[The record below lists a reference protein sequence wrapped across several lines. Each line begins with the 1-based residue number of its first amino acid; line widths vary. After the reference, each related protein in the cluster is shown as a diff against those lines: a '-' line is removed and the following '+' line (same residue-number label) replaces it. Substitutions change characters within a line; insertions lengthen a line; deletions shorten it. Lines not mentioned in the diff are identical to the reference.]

1 MKKFLVVIMALV
13 MCFTTITTAFAADAT
28 NATIDKNKTCS
39 LTINKYAYEVK
50 EMNAIEGVEFTI
62 LNIAGIITFKDST
75 ATQLLYGFDKSE
87 SAELLKVINLA
98 DGKDRFVQ
106 ADKIDANKY
115 FYQQSVISKAL
126 AEALSKNEIRVKNAL
141 ESYVSKNTNAQKM
154 PLTNSKGKSVKT
166 GLNVGLYL
174 VVETKVPEN
183 VIDTTNPFFVSLPMT
198 VNGDTWNYDV
208 VVYPK
213 NETGNPTLDKEV
225 RESQSST
232 GKTAEYGSC
241 ATATAG
247 DIVEYKIQSTL
258 PVVKSNATFLTKYCF
273 VDTLSKGISYI
284 ENEIVFEIYSD
295 AECTQKVADWTEDK
309 SLFTVTYDNNI
320 MTVDI
325 TKSGLTEINNKYSE
339 HTVVI
344 KYKAKVNSDDSLILG
359 ESGNPN
365 KVELTWKRTSEKYYD
380 TLEADAIV
388 YSFGIDITKHFS
400 DITDNEAYESGLY
413 DKVEFKVYN
422 ETDKV
427 WLVAENLDG
436 IYYVTGYTADE
447 NIATV
452 FVPIKVSDEVGK
464 VKVFGVEDDVYTI
477 IETKTADGY
486 TLLED
491 DVELSIVFENEKP
504 TASIAG
510 KAVEMNADKQSQNAM
525 VAISVVNDK
534 IPDLPVTG
542 DTGMVMIVAI
552 GVIIMTGAVI
562 TVVKINRKKN
572 ND

>member
-1 MKKFLVVIMALV
+1 M
-13 MCFTTITTAFAADAT
+13 
-28 NATIDKNKTCS
+28 
-39 LTINKYAYEVK
+39 
-50 EMNAIEGVEFTI
+50 
-62 LNIAGIITFKDST
+62 
-75 ATQLLYGFDKSE
+75 
-87 SAELLKVINLA
+87 
-98 DGKDRFVQ
+98 
-106 ADKIDANKY
+106 
-115 FYQQSVISKAL
+115 
-126 AEALSKNEIRVKNAL
+126 
-141 ESYVSKNTNAQKM
+141 
-154 PLTNSKGKSVKT
+154 
-166 GLNVGLYL
+166 
-174 VVETKVPEN
+174 
-183 VIDTTNPFFVSLPMT
+183 
-198 VNGDTWNYDV
+198 
-208 VVYPK
+208 
-213 NETGNPTLDKEV
+213 
-225 RESQSST
+225 
-232 GKTAEYGSC
+232 
-241 ATATAG
+241 
-247 DIVEYKIQSTL
+247 
-258 PVVKSNATFLTKYCF
+258 
-273 VDTLSKGISYI
+273 
-284 ENEIVFEIYSD
+284 
-295 AECTQKVADWTEDK
+295 
-309 SLFTVTYDNNI
+309 
-320 MTVDI
+320 
-325 TKSGLTEINNKYSE
+325 
-339 HTVVI
+339 
-344 KYKAKVNSDDSLILG
+344 
-359 ESGNPN
+359 
-365 KVELTWKRTSEKYYD
+365 
-380 TLEADAIV
+380 
-388 YSFGIDITKHFS
+388 
-400 DITDNEAYESGLY
+400 Y

-562 TVVKINRKKN
+562 TVVKINHKKN